1 MIKLRDGS
9 LLDPQTGIAYH
20 AGELTMTRV
29 TLNHQHLTDFAPSW
43 PGAGAILWDMDFIT
57 FEFDASGNLVD
68 IEPSDRNIVDW
79 IEKNDPSMMSAL
91 SEDAE
96 SLIGAT
102 QIEELAFIILGPSQS
117 YKDDVIEIQAGL
129 DADYAQDGLLIRSA
143 TEEEE
148 IDNDDLFWSDS
159 PNGPQMLDDG
169 EDWVRHMRKLAM
181 SR

>member
-20 AGELTMTRV
+20 SGESTMTRV
-29 TLNHQHLTDFAPSW
+29 TLNHQHLTEFASQW
-43 PGAGAILWDMDFIT
+43 PGADELWNMDFIT
-57 FEFDASGNLVD
+57 FEFDADGSLVD
-68 IEPSDRNIVDW
+68 IEPSDSHIADLL
-79 IEKNDPSMMSAL
+79 EKSDPAIMTAL

-96 SLIGAT
+96 CLIGGT
-102 QIEELAFIILGPSQS
+102 HIEELAFIILGRSQS
-117 YKDDVIEIQAGL
+117 YKDDVIEIQTGL
-129 DADYAQDGLLIRSA
+129 DAEYAQDGLLIRST

-159 PNGPQMLDDG
+159 PNGPQILDDG